1 MKPPRKDALVALS
14 MFRRQRRHSS
24 VPARIAE
31 TPVVVVEPSAE
42 PVENVIPQGVRTA
55 AGWAWRALV
64 FAALVWGIG
73 WLLSE
78 FSEVTVPLAIALL
91 LTALLSPLVRRFK
104 RWNWP
109 PLLAAAGG
117 LLAMGLVVVLI
128 GWGIGSTAVRQAAAL
143 VDQTVAGFQALMQ
156 WLAGDPLH
164 IDQTQ
169 IDQWMGSLTTWISD
183 SRSLLAGYAA
193 KVGTSVGH
201 FFAGIA
207 IATIATFFFLA
218 DGEHM
223 WKGFVGILPQR
234 YQESTDAAAHRGWA
248 SLVSYMRAQVIV
260 SAVDAAGVAIIAAAI
275 GVPMALALFALTF
288 VVCFVPVVG
297 AVIAGTVAT
306 SLALITHGWVAAL
319 IMLGGTIAVM
329 WLESHL
335 LQPLLLGRAA
345 SLHPL
350 AVLIGIAVGA
360 TVGGIVGALV
370 VIPVMA
376 FGVAFIRHLRGVR
389 DDDPERK
396 RKH

>member
-1 MKPPRKDALVALS
+1 MAFSL
-14 MFRRQRRHSS
+14 FRRPRRRPTL
-24 VPARIAE
+24 PARVAE
-31 TPVVVVEPSAE
+31 PQVVVVETAAE
-42 PVENVIPQGVRTA
+42 APEDVIPQGVRTA

-64 FAALVWGIG
+64 LAGLVWGIG
-73 WLLSE
+73 WLMSE
-78 FSEVTVPLAIALL
+78 FSGVTVPLAIAFL
-91 LTALLSPLVRRFK
+91 LTALLAPLVHRLKQWR
-104 RWNWP
+104 WP

-117 LLAMGLVVVLI
+117 LLVMVLVMVII
-128 GWGIGSTAVRQAAAL
+128 GWGIGATAARQAPEL
-143 VDQTVAGFQALMQ
+143 VDQTVAGFNAFMQ

-164 IDQTQ
+164 IDQAQ
-169 IDQWMGSLTTWISD
+169 INGWMTSVTAWISD
-183 SRSLLAGYAA
+183 SRALLAGYAA
-193 KVGTSVGH
+193 KIGASVGH

-207 IATIATFFFLA
+207 IAMIATFFFLA
-218 DGEHM
+218 EGQHL
-223 WKGFVGILPQR
+223 WKGFVGILPAR
-234 YQESTDAAAHRGWA
+234 YRESTDAAANRGWA

-260 SAVDAAGVAIIAAAI
+260 SAVDAAGVAIIAAII

-360 TVGGIVGALV
+360 TIGGIVGALV

-376 FGVAFIRHLRGVR
+376 FGVAFIRHLRGMPVGVV
-389 DDDPERK
+389 EGK
-396 RKH
+396 GKS

>member
-1 MKPPRKDALVALS
+1 MPEPVSEPR
-14 MFRRQRRHSS
+14 
-24 VPARIAE
+24 
-31 TPVVVVEPSAE
+31 VVVLEPPAAPE
-42 PVENVIPQGVRTA
+42 DVIPQGVRTA
-55 AGWAWRALV
+55 AGWAWRILL
-64 FAALVWGIG
+64 FAALIWGAG

-78 FSEVTVPLAIALL
+78 FSGVTVPLGIAFL
-91 LTALLSPLVRRFK
+91 LTALLNPLVNRLK
-104 RWNWP
+104 QWNWP

-117 LLAMGLVVVLI
+117 LLVMVLVIAAI
-128 GWGIGSTAVRQAAAL
+128 GWGIGATAAKQAPAL
-143 VDQTVAGFQALMQ
+143 VDETVAGFQAFMQ
-156 WLAGDPLH
+156 WLAGDPWH
-164 IDQTQ
+164 IDQAQ
-169 IDQWMGSLTTWISD
+169 IDQWMRSLTTWVTE
-183 SRSLLAGYAA
+183 SRAVLAGYAA
-193 KVGTSVGH
+193 RVGASVGH

-207 IATIATFFFLA
+207 IAMIATFFFLA
-218 DGEHM
+218 EGRHL
-223 WKGFVGILPQR
+223 WRGVVGLLPVR
-234 YQESTDAAAHRGWA
+234 YQASTDAAAERGWI

-260 SAVDAAGVAIIAAAI
+260 SAVDAAGVAIIAAAL

-376 FGVAFIRHLRGVR
+376 FFAAFIRHLRGIQL
-389 DDDPERK
+389 DEPEESK
-396 RKH
+396 GKH

>member
-1 MKPPRKDALVALS
+1 MPEPVSEPR
-14 MFRRQRRHSS
+14 
-24 VPARIAE
+24 
-31 TPVVVVEPSAE
+31 VVVLEPPAAPE
-42 PVENVIPQGVRTA
+42 DVIPQGVRTA
-55 AGWAWRALV
+55 AGWAWRILL
-64 FAALVWGIG
+64 FAALIWGAG

-78 FSEVTVPLAIALL
+78 FSGVTVPLGIAFL
-91 LTALLSPLVRRFK
+91 LTALLNPLVNRLK
-104 RWNWP
+104 QWNWP

-117 LLAMGLVVVLI
+117 LLVMVLVIAAI
-128 GWGIGSTAVRQAAAL
+128 GWGIGATAAKQAPAL
-143 VDQTVAGFQALMQ
+143 VDETVAGFQAFMQ
-156 WLAGDPLH
+156 WLAGDPWH
-164 IDQTQ
+164 IDQAQ
-169 IDQWMGSLTTWISD
+169 IDQWMRSLTTWVTE
-183 SRSLLAGYAA
+183 SRAVLAGYAA
-193 KVGTSVGH
+193 RVGASVGH

-207 IATIATFFFLA
+207 IAMIATFFFLA
-218 DGEHM
+218 EGRHL
-223 WKGFVGILPQR
+223 WRGVVGLLPVR
-234 YQESTDAAAHRGWA
+234 YQASTDAAAERGWI

-260 SAVDAAGVAIIAAAI
+260 SAVDAAGVAIIAAAL

-288 VVCFVPVVG
+288 IVCFVPVVG

-376 FGVAFIRHLRGVR
+376 FFAAFIRHLRGIT
-389 DDDPERK
+389 DEPEESK
-396 RKH
+396 GKH

>member
-1 MKPPRKDALVALS
+1 MAPSL
-14 MFRRQRRHSS
+14 FRRSRRRPT
-24 VPARIAE
+24 VPAPGPEVTVSEVPAPRADVAVAE
-31 TPVVVVEPSAE
+31 D
-42 PVENVIPQGVRTA
+42 VIPQGVRTA
-55 AGWAWRALV
+55 AGWTWRVLLL
-64 FAALVWGIG
+64 AALVWGVG
-73 WLLSE
+73 WLLAE
-78 FSEVTVPLAIALL
+78 FSGVTVPLAIAFL
-91 LTALLSPLVRRFK
+91 LTALLSPLVHRLK
-104 RWNWP
+104 QWNWP

-117 LLAMGLVVVLI
+117 LLVMLLIIVAI
-128 GWGIGSTAVRQAAAL
+128 GWGIGATAARQAPQL
-143 VDQTVAGFQALMQ
+143 VDETVAGFNAFMQ
-156 WLAGDPLH
+156 WLAGDPWY
-164 IDQTQ
+164 IDQAQ
-169 IDQWMGSLTTWISD
+169 IDQWMNSLTTWISD
-183 SRSLLAGYAA
+183 SRAVLAGYAA
-193 KVGTSVGH
+193 KVGASVGH

-218 DGEHM
+218 EGPHL
-223 WKGFVGILPQR
+223 WKGFVRLLPAR
-234 YQESTDAAAHRGWA
+234 YQTSTDAAAERGWA

-260 SAVDAAGVAIIAAAI
+260 SAVDAAGVAIIAAAL

-288 VVCFVPVVG
+288 IVCFVPVVG

-360 TVGGIVGALV
+360 TVGGIVGALL

-376 FGVAFIRHLRGVR
+376 FGVAFIRHLRGVPI
-389 DDDPERK
+389 DEPEASK
-396 RKH
+396 GKH

>member
-1 MKPPRKDALVALS
+1 MAISL
-14 MFRRQRRHSS
+14 FRRPRRRSA
-24 VPARIAE
+24 VPVRVAE
-31 TPVVVVEPSAE
+31 PQVVVVESSSEE
-42 PVENVIPQGVRTA
+42 PLEDVIPQGVRTA

-64 FAALVWGIG
+64 LAALVWGIG

-78 FSEVTVPLAIALL
+78 FSGVTVPLAIAFL
-91 LTALLSPLVRRFK
+91 LTALLAPLAHRLKQWR
-104 RWNWP
+104 WP

-117 LLAMGLVVVLI
+117 LLVMVLVMVVI
-128 GWGIGSTAVRQAAAL
+128 GWGIGVTAARQAPEL
-143 VDQTVAGFQALMQ
+143 VDQTVAGFNAFMQ

-164 IDQTQ
+164 IDQAQ
-169 IDQWMGSLTTWISD
+169 INGWMTSVTAWISD
-183 SRSLLAGYAA
+183 SRALLAGYAA
-193 KVGTSVGH
+193 KVGASVGH

-207 IATIATFFFLA
+207 IAMIATFFFLA
-218 DGEHM
+218 EGQQL
-223 WKGFVGILPQR
+223 WKGFVGILPTR
-234 YQESTDAAAHRGWA
+234 YRESTDAAANRGWA

-260 SAVDAAGVAIIAAAI
+260 SAVDAAGVAIIAAII

-360 TVGGIVGALV
+360 TIGGIVGALV

-376 FGVAFIRHLRGVR
+376 FGVAFIRHLRGMPVGAVE
-389 DDDPERK
+389 DK
-396 RKH
+396 GKS

>member
-1 MKPPRKDALVALS
+1 MAFRP
-14 MFRRQRRHSS
+14 FRRTRRRPEAGAVAPASS
-24 VPARIAE
+24 IGTSDP
-31 TPVVVVEPSAE
+31 TPEPE
-42 PVENVIPQGVRTA
+42 PENPIPQGVRTA
-55 AGWAWRALV
+55 AGWSWRVLL
-64 FAALVWGIG
+64 FAAVVWGVG

-78 FSEVTVPLAIALL
+78 FSEVSVPLGIAFL
-91 LTALLSPLVRRFK
+91 LTALLSPLAQRLK
-104 RWNWP
+104 QHNWH
-109 PLLAAAGG
+109 PLLAAVAC
-117 LLAMGLVVVLI
+117 LLVMGLVIVGI
-128 GWGIGSTAVRQAAAL
+128 GWGIGVNAARQAPEL
-143 VDQTVAGFQALMQ
+143 VAQSVAGFHQLMQ
-156 WLAGDPLH
+156 WLGDGSLG

-169 IDQWMGSLTTWISD
+169 IDQWMQSLTTWISD
-183 SRSLLAGYAA
+183 SRAVLAGYAA

-201 FFAGIA
+201 FFAGVA
-207 IATIATFFFLA
+207 IAMIATFFFLA
-218 DGEHM
+218 EGEHL
-223 WKGFVGILPQR
+223 WKTAMRLLPER
-234 YQESTDAAAHRGWA
+234 YQQPTDKAAERGWA

-260 SAVDAAGVAIIAAAI
+260 SAVDAAGVAIIAAFI

-288 VVCFVPVVG
+288 IVCFIPVVG

-360 TVGGIVGALV
+360 QVGGIVGALL

-376 FGVAFIRHLRGVR
+376 FAVAFLRSLRGLTAEGV
-389 DDDPERK
+389 DA
-396 RKH
+396 

>member
-1 MKPPRKDALVALS
+1 MAFRL
-14 MFRRQRRHSS
+14 FRRPRRRPA
-24 VPARIAE
+24 VPSRIVE
-31 TPVVVVEPSAE
+31 PVVVVEPPAE
-42 PVENVIPQGVRTA
+42 AVVVDDAIPQGVRTA
-55 AGWAWRALV
+55 AGWAWRVLL
-64 FAALVWGIG
+64 FAALIWGIG
-73 WLLSE
+73 WLLAE
-78 FSEVTVPLAIALL
+78 FSGVTVPLAIAFLL
-91 LTALLSPLVRRFK
+91 AALLSPLVHRLK
-104 RWNWP
+104 QWNWP

-117 LLAMGLVVVLI
+117 LLVMVLIVVAI
-128 GWGIGSTAVRQAAAL
+128 GWGIGATAARQAPAL
-143 VDQTVAGFQALMQ
+143 VDQTVAGFHTFMR
-156 WLAGDPLH
+156 WLAGDPWY
-164 IDQTQ
+164 IDQGQ
-169 IDQWMGSLTTWISD
+169 IDQWMGSLTTWISE
-183 SRSLLAGYAA
+183 SRAVLAGYAA

-207 IATIATFFFLA
+207 IAMIATFFFLA
-218 DGEHM
+218 DGHHM
-223 WKGFVGILPQR
+223 WKGFVGILPAR
-234 YQESTDAAAHRGWA
+234 YRGSTDAAAERGWA
-248 SLVSYMRAQVIV
+248 SLTSYMRAQVIV
-260 SAVDAAGVAIIAAAI
+260 SAVDAAGVAIIAGAI

-376 FGVAFIRHLRGVR
+376 FGVAFIRHLRGLPV
-389 DDDPERK
+389 DEPESK
-396 RKH
+396 GKH

>member
-1 MKPPRKDALVALS
+1 M
-14 MFRRQRRHSS
+14 
-24 VPARIAE
+24 
-31 TPVVVVEPSAE
+31 VVLDPAE
-42 PVENVIPQGVRTA
+42 PAEHPIPQGVRTA
-55 AGWAWRALV
+55 AGWAWRVLL
-64 FAALVWGIG
+64 FAAVVWGIG

-78 FSEVTVPLAIALL
+78 FSGVTVPLGIAFL
-91 LTALLSPLVRRFK
+91 LTALLCPLAHRLK
-104 RWNWP
+104 QWNWP

-117 LLAMGLVVVLI
+117 LLVMVLVVVAI
-128 GWGIGSTAVRQAAAL
+128 GWGIGATAARQAPAL
-143 VDQTVAGFQALMQ
+143 VDETVAGFHTFMQ
-156 WLAGDPLH
+156 WLAGDPLY
-164 IDQTQ
+164 IDQAQ
-169 IDQWMGSLTTWISD
+169 IDQWMGSLTNWISD
-183 SRSLLAGYAA
+183 SRAVLAGFAGKIGA
-193 KVGTSVGH
+193 SVGH

-207 IATIATFFFLA
+207 IAMIATFFFLA
-218 DGEHM
+218 EGQQL
-223 WKGFVGILPQR
+223 WRGFVGILPVR
-234 YQESTDAAAHRGWA
+234 YRESTHAAAERGWA

-260 SAVDAAGVAIIAAAI
+260 SAVDAAGVAIIAAII

-306 SLALITHGWVAAL
+306 SLALITQGWVAAL

-376 FGVAFIRHLRGVR
+376 FGVAFIRHLRGMPVGSV
-389 DDDPERK
+389 ESK
-396 RKH
+396 GKS

>member
-1 MKPPRKDALVALS
+1 MALNL
-14 MFRRQRRHSS
+14 FRRPRRRSA
-24 VPARIAE
+24 VPARIIE
-31 TPVVVVEPSAE
+31 PQVVVVETDDETPE
-42 PVENVIPQGVRTA
+42 EVIPQGVRTA
-55 AGWAWRALV
+55 AGWAWRVLL
-64 FAALVWGIG
+64 FAALVWGVG

-78 FSEVTVPLAIALL
+78 FSGVTVPLAIAFL
-91 LTALLSPLVRRFK
+91 LTALLAPLVHRLK
-104 RWNWP
+104 QWQWP

-117 LLAMGLVVVLI
+117 LLVMALVMVVI
-128 GWGIGSTAVRQAAAL
+128 GWGIGATAARQAPEL
-143 VDQTVAGFQALMQ
+143 VDQTVAGFNAFTQ

-169 IDQWMGSLTTWISD
+169 INGWMSSVTAWISD
-183 SRSLLAGYAA
+183 SRALLAGYAA
-193 KVGTSVGH
+193 KIGASVGH

-207 IATIATFFFLA
+207 IAMIATFFFLA
-218 DGEHM
+218 EGQQL
-223 WKGFVGILPQR
+223 WKGFVGILPAR
-234 YQESTDAAAHRGWA
+234 YQGSTDAAANRGWA

-260 SAVDAAGVAIIAAAI
+260 SAVDAAGVAIIAAII

-376 FGVAFIRHLRGVR
+376 FGVAFVRHLRGMPVGSV
-389 DDDPERK
+389 ETK
-396 RKH
+396 GKS